1 MSSGEK
7 RKPPTETLS
16 WHMTTLP
23 AGVAEEVKLPK
34 DLVDTDKKVYS
45 YQVVEKVNTKG
56 KLNGERNLYLTDGLL
71 IMQDKKG
78 RGLSRYVH
86 VGAIEKI
93 GWAVSGSRK
102 RLTIFQEHNGSGGDR
117 PPFPD
122 WVFELLDDHPTNRQL
137 PQWQFLC
144 AISNLRSLYKDDP
157 LPLVQYESAAK
168 MWSVTRHEAGSKAEG
183 KDMKAAATY
192 TKRVRTQHAT
202 ATPAAKRAQ
211 IMQTP
216 GFSELVSFSTGRGA
230 QRMKSMSQ
238 FLKPTKVVVRR
249 GNANDMLGI
258 NFAQCV
264 IVHVV
269 ETSPAGRCGCLDFLG
284 WTCTQVNNT
293 PVATLPE
300 MMQALKGETTL
311 SLRLIPPDSK
321 YVANAQRRS
330 GGAHA
335 SDTLEQPTLFPN
347 VESEQTL
354 DSAFG
359 QIVSRPLSEKLND
372 DPWTDEELCKVPLT
386 LNFKMLGEAMNRQS

>member
-1 MSSGEK
+1 
-7 RKPPTETLS
+7 
-16 WHMTTLP
+16 
-23 AGVAEEVKLPK
+23 
-34 DLVDTDKKVYS
+34 
-45 YQVVEKVNTKG
+45 
-56 KLNGERNLYLTDGLL
+56 
-71 IMQDKKG
+71 MQDKKG
-78 RGLSRYVH
+78 KGLSRYVH

-102 RLTIFQEHNGSGGDR
+102 RLTLFQERSSGGDR

-144 AISNLRSLYKDDP
+144 SISNLRSLYKDDP
-157 LPLVQYESAAK
+157 LRLVQYESPAK
-168 MWSVTRHEAGSKAEG
+168 MWSVTQHEAGSKAEG
-183 KDMKAAATY
+183 RDMKAAATY

-230 QRMKSMSQ
+230 QRMKSLSQ

-249 GNANDMLGI
+249 GTANDMLGI

-264 IVHVV
+264 IVHVA
-269 ETSPAGRCGCLDFLG
+269 ETSPAGLCGCLDFLG

-300 MMQALKGETTL
+300 LMQALKGETALT
-311 SLRLIPPDSK
+311 LRLIPPDSK
-321 YVANAQRRS
+321 YVVNAQRRS
-330 GGAHA
+330 GGHA
-335 SDTLEQPTLFPN
+335 SDTFEQPTLFPN

-359 QIVSRPLSEKLND
+359 QIVSRPLSEKLNN
-372 DPWTDEELCKVPLT
+372 DPWTDELLCKVPLT
-386 LNFKMLGEAMNRQS
+386 LNFKMLGEAMHRQS